1 MRIAGEE
8 RAIAVEDAARYRD
21 ALGTPLPM
29 GLPESLLE
37 PGHDAVAELVRRYAR
52 THGPFT
58 AADVARRFGL
68 GEGVVLARPAA
79 LAQSGRVVEGEFRPG
94 GHGREWCDA
103 EILRALRR
111 RSLARLRQEV
121 EPVEP
126 AVLGRFL
133 VNWHGIDRRGR
144 GLDALLDVVEQ
155 LQGAPL
161 VASTLE
167 RQLLPARL
175 EDYQPSLLDT
185 LISAGEVLWL
195 GVEPLGERDG
205 RIALYLTDHAK
216 ALLPALA
223 AGAASRA
230 SRSRGARAGVP
241 ARSTAPRSSDR
252 LHDAAG
258 GGFPQETV
266 DALWSLVWKGLVT
279 NDTLHP
285 LRAYVAAP
293 ERARRPSRAT
303 PFRSRRLVPPSA
315 EGRWSVVSVLDRAS
329 PTAWAKAATEQ
340 LLTRHGV
347 VTREVTTLDPLPGG
361 FSAVYP
367 VLRRLEETGR
377 VRRGY
382 FVAGLGAAQFAQPG
396 AVDLLRAERDPRDEP
411 QVATLAATDP
421 ANPYGALRPWPDW
434 PGAESHRASR
444 SAGARMVLVDGHL
457 AAWIARG
464 DRQLLAAAVRLRSP
478 TDRASAA
485 HWRASWCAW
494 PRTTLPS
501 VAAG

>member
-1 MRIAGEE
+1 
-8 RAIAVEDAARYRD
+8 
-21 ALGTPLPM
+21 
-29 GLPESLLE
+29 
-37 PGHDAVAELVRRYAR
+37 
-52 THGPFT
+52 
-58 AADVARRFGL
+58 
-68 GEGVVLARPAA
+68 
-79 LAQSGRVVEGEFRPG
+79 
-94 GHGREWCDA
+94 
-103 EILRALRR
+103 LRH
-111 RSLARLRQEV
+111 EV
-121 EPVEP
+121 EPVDP

-133 VNWHGIDRRGR
+133 VNWHGIGRRRR

-167 RQLLPARL
+167 RQVLPARV
-175 EDYQPSLLDT
+175 EQYEPALLDT
-185 LISAGEVLWL
+185 LISAGEILWL

-216 ALLPALA
+216 ALLPAQATGAQAALPQREALILA
-223 AGAASRA
+223 FLTRQGASFF
-230 SRSRGARAGVP
+230 GPV
-241 ARSTAPRSSDR
+241 
-252 LHDAAG
+252 HEAAG

-266 DALWSLVWKGLVT
+266 DGIWSLVWKGLVT

-285 LRAYVAAP
+285 LRAYAAAP

-315 EGRWSVVSVLDRAS
+315 EGRWSAVSVLDRAS

-347 VTREVTTLDPLPGG
+347 VTREVTALDPLPGG

-396 AVDLLRAERDPRDEP
+396 AVDLLRAERDPRDEA
-411 QVATLAATDP
+411 QVATLATTDP
-421 ANPYGALRPWPDW
+421 ANPYGALVPWPEW
-434 PGAESHRASR
+434 PGAQSQRASR
-444 SAGARMVLVDGHL
+444 SAGARVILVDGRL
-457 AAWIARG
+457 AAWVARG
-464 DRQLLAAAVRLRSP
+464 NRQLLASLPDDEPDRSRIGRALARELVRVAHDDPSERRGWLIAEVNGAPAAASPLGPFLIEQGFAATSGGLQLRV
-478 TDRASAA
+478 
-485 HWRASWCAW
+485 
-494 PRTTLPS
+494 PRRT
-501 VAAG
+501 A